1 MSQVKLVVVLLFAFL
16 LVLLAVV
23 NQPQVSMNLLLWKTP
38 EVSLIVF
45 VFAAILLGGIFATV
59 LGVVTQMKFKKD
71 LTTKEKEVKELEERV
86 VKLQLAT
93 GKSEEVKKEEKKPSV
108 EIEPQE

>member
-1 MSQVKLVVVLLFAFL
+1 MSQLKLVVILIFAFL

-23 NQPQVSMNLLLWKTP
+23 NQPQVSMNLLFWKTP

-45 VFAAILLGGIFATV
+45 VFAAILLGGIFATI
-59 LGVVTQMKFKKD
+59 LGMVTQMKSKKD
-71 LTTKEKEVKELEERV
+71 LTKKEKEIKELEERV
-86 VKLQLAT
+86 VKLQLAA
-93 GKSEEVKKEEKKPSV
+93 GKLEETKEEKKPSP